1 MRAES
6 GRGSPLAPPS
16 RHDIPAPPGAQHAV
30 AGVGEGGAG
39 LEGHGGAA
47 LDIFARVPLDNQRL
61 PDRRVS
67 EGGGGQ
73 APPSLGVPSLSPLA
87 PARQRI
93 LKSPLYT

>member
-1 MRAES
+1 M
-6 GRGSPLAPPS
+6 SPLAPPN
-16 RHDIPAPPGAQHAV
+16 RLDIPAPPGAQHAV

-87 PARQRI
+87 PARQRF
-93 LKSPLYT
+93 LKSPPYRDLM

>member
-30 AGVGEGGAG
+30 AGVVEGGAG
-39 LEGHGGAA
+39 VEEHGGTAR
-47 LDIFARVPLDNQRL
+47 DIFTGVPLENQRL
-61 PDRRVS
+61 SDRRVS